1 MPAAISAVLRLSGGR
16 SGVGE
21 GDGPRNRRAAVHR
34 LGRCMP
40 RSRVCSSSECGG
52 GARFSSL
59 SSTAA
64 ELNNCSMAATLLWE
78 LLFLIAD
85 GVVRILVL
93 RGESG
98 EFCFS
103 GRSVRLVV
111 SLFAKGLDLLCPP
124 VGLHFRVGAFVAG
137 RGSCSTLLLPS
148 ERSPILVQRF
158 RSILAGAPR
167 WWLMRL
173 YQGLRSSG
181 GGGRVSG
188 FVCASTTQPSGA
200 KSMMNRTP
208 RDQSVIFFFY
218 GVLCKTVGMYCV
230 PALI

>member
-1 MPAAISAVLRLSGGR
+1 MKRSKTEREMKCLFLSTLPSPAAVKRGEKGDFGAEPVAGGDFGGPPPLRWS
-16 SGVGE
+16 
-21 GDGPRNRRAAVHR
+21 VHR

-40 RSRVCSSSECGG
+40 RSRVCSSSECGSR
-52 GARFSSL
+52 ARFSSP

-64 ELNNCSMAATLLWE
+64 ELNNCSMAGTLLWE

-111 SLFAKGLDLLCPP
+111 SLFAKGLDLLCSP

-137 RGSCSTLLLPS
+137 RGSCSTLAEGSDGHRGPWPPLP
-148 ERSPILVQRF
+148 RIIPIR
-158 RSILAGAPR
+158 
-167 WWLMRL
+167 
-173 YQGLRSSG
+173 
-181 GGGRVSG
+181 
-188 FVCASTTQPSGA
+188 
-200 KSMMNRTP
+200 
-208 RDQSVIFFFY
+208 
-218 GVLCKTVGMYCV
+218 
-230 PALI
+230 

>member
-1 MPAAISAVLRLSGGR
+1 LPAAISAVLRLSGGR

-21 GDGPRNRRAAVHR
+21 GDGPRNRRTAVHR

-40 RSRVCSSSECGG
+40 RSRVCSSSKCGSR
-52 GARFSSL
+52 ARFSSS

-64 ELNNCSMAATLLWE
+64 ELNNCSMAGTLLWE

-111 SLFAKGLDLLCPP
+111 SLFAKGLDLLCSP

-137 RGSCSTLLLPS
+137 RRSCSTLAEGSDGHRGPWPPLP
-148 ERSPILVQRF
+148 RIIPIR
-158 RSILAGAPR
+158 
-167 WWLMRL
+167 
-173 YQGLRSSG
+173 
-181 GGGRVSG
+181 
-188 FVCASTTQPSGA
+188 
-200 KSMMNRTP
+200 
-208 RDQSVIFFFY
+208 
-218 GVLCKTVGMYCV
+218 
-230 PALI
+230 

>member
-1 MPAAISAVLRLSGGR
+1 MIYVFVPLDPSFPATVKRGEKGDFEAEPLPAAIPAVLRLSGGR

-52 GARFSSL
+52 GARFSSS
-59 SSTAA
+59 SST
-64 ELNNCSMAATLLWE
+64 ELNNCSMAVALLWE

-111 SLFAKGLDLLCPP
+111 SLFAKG
-124 VGLHFRVGAFVAG
+124 VGPSVLPRGPSLPGWCFR
-137 RGSCSTLLLPS
+137 RRP
-148 ERSPILVQRF
+148 RILF
-158 RSILAGAPR
+158 NT
-167 WWLMRL
+167 
-173 YQGLRSSG
+173 G
-181 GGGRVSG
+181 GG
-188 FVCASTTQPSGA
+188 
-200 KSMMNRTP
+200 
-208 RDQSVIFFFY
+208 
-218 GVLCKTVGMYCV
+218 
-230 PALI
+230 

>member
-1 MPAAISAVLRLSGGR
+1 MFLNNFYLSLNFSLNSWKSFGKKNSLSIRLMIYVFVPLDPSFPATVKRGEKGDFEAEPLPAAIPAVLRLSGGR

-40 RSRVCSSSECGG
+40 RSRVCSSSECGS
-52 GARFSSL
+52 GARFSS

-93 RGESG
+93 RGESD

-103 GRSVRLVV
+103 GCSVRLVV
-111 SLFAKGLDLLCPP
+111 SLFAKGLHLLCSPA
-124 VGLHFRVGAFVAG
+124 GLHFRVGAFVAG
-137 RGSCSTLLLPS
+137 RGSCSTLAEGSDGHGPPLH
-148 ERSPILVQRF
+148 
-158 RSILAGAPR
+158 A
-167 WWLMRL
+167 
-173 YQGLRSSG
+173 
-181 GGGRVSG
+181 
-188 FVCASTTQPSGA
+188 
-200 KSMMNRTP
+200 
-208 RDQSVIFFFY
+208 
-218 GVLCKTVGMYCV
+218 
-230 PALI
+230 